1 MVIVAIAWLYVALM
15 MAITE
20 TSVVAGVMTLLFYG
34 VIPVAILWYLAG
46 SRARRAR
53 RAALDGKA
61 VIQTPKTG
69 DSADPDH

>member
-1 MVIVAIAWLYVALM
+1 MIIVAIAWLYVALM

-53 RAALDGKA
+53 HAALDGTGMP
-61 VIQTPKTG
+61 QRPKTG